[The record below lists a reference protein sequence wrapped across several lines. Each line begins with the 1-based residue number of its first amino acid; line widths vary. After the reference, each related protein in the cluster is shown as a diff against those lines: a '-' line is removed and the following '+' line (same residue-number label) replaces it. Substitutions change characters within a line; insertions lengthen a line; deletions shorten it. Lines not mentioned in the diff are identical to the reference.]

1 MTTLRIGSLLDFGN
15 IPFIYLFDDDDDD
28 DFWVLLIRL

>member
-28 DFWVLLIRL
+28 FWVLLIRL